1 MANKTKIQKVLVAAF
16 VGLNSTFLANTT
28 IADQITNSGLVNQQ
42 LLEPRANKEE
52 LNQIAEA
59 AKTNEKEGSTDQNNA
74 GAVTLETFRK
84 YLLRDFEINN
94 GRKVDFDKNIDEA
107 NRLYD
112 AIKKFEKENA
122 EVSAQDFPS
131 KIKNYINQKDA
142 NKQIEVLEDEEFKN
156 KLNSNP
162 DYLQLHYINWLLD
175 GERISDIKK
184 IVSGDFSN
192 YSKSGLSADD
202 GQLKVWVSS
211 SSDPGF
217 DEKRVLG
224 EFAVNSKKF
233 NVLNAEHLDE
243 LMAILKYNHPEE
255 MGFYKEI
262 ATAVDVNKK
271 RKKIEKEYSEM
282 RPEQKMSPEQQERIF
297 LNGYLY
303 AVPATLFSSIRGEL
317 DEIYMKI
324 TGSSLLDVI
333 HVRDDIGDD
342 SLNYAL
348 DEKRPGHEKTI
359 RAELQ
364 DLSKKE
370 YYTNKT
376 YEILTNRELLTKLL
390 GYDALCDGRQTAK
403 RYTIVN
409 YNCLE
414 FVNKNERNTP
424 KPEEKYIPEKR

>member
-1 MANKTKIQKVLVAAF
+1 MAHKTKIVKVLTAAF
-16 VGLNSTFLANTT
+16 VGLNSIFLANTT
-28 IADQITNSGLVNQQ
+28 FADPITNSGLVNQQ
-42 LLEPRANKEE
+42 LLKPRAKKEE

-59 AKTNEKEGSTDQNNA
+59 AKTNEKEG
-74 GAVTLETFRK
+74 AVTLETFRK
-84 YLLRDFEINN
+84 YVLKKFELEYP
-94 GRKVDFDKNIDEA
+94 GRKVDFEKNRDEA

-131 KIKNYINQKDA
+131 KIKNYINQKNA

-162 DYLQLHYINWLLD
+162 DYLQLHYIDFLD
-175 GERISDIKK
+175 GESEKISDIKK
-184 IVSGDFSN
+184 ILAGDFSN

-202 GQLKVWVSS
+202 GQMKVWVSS

-217 DEKRVLG
+217 NEKLVLG

-262 ATAVDVNKK
+262 ASAVDANKMRK
-271 RKKIEKEYSEM
+271 RIEKENS
-282 RPEQKMSPEQQERIF
+282 KMSPELQERIF
-297 LNGYLY
+297 FNGYFS
-303 AVPATLFSSIRGEL
+303 VPWTLFDSTKEEK
-317 DEIYMKI
+317 DAIYRKI
-324 TGSSLLDVI
+324 TGSSLLDVNY
-333 HVRDDIGDD
+333 VRDDIDEN
-342 SLNYAL
+342 SLQLAL
-348 DEKRPGHEKTI
+348 EEKFPGHEKTI
-359 RAELQ
+359 REEIH
-364 DLSKKE
+364 DLYKKA
-370 YYTNKT
+370 YCTNKT
-376 YEILTNRELLTKLL
+376 YEILRNRELLTKLL
-390 GYDALCDGRQTAK
+390 GYDALCDSSVVDTKTMK

-424 KPEEKYIPEKR
+424 KPEERYIPKKTIE

>member
-1 MANKTKIQKVLVAAF
+1 MAHKTKIQKVLVAAF
-16 VGLNSTFLANTT
+16 VGLNSISLANTT
-28 IADQITNSGLVNQQ
+28 FADQITNSGLVNQQ

-59 AKTNEKEGSTDQNNA
+59 AKTNEIKGSTAQNNA

-84 YLLRDFEINN
+84 YLLRDFEIKN
-94 GRKVDFDKNIDEA
+94 GRKVDFDKNRDEA

-112 AIKKFEKENA
+112 AIKKFEKENT

-162 DYLQLHYINWLLD
+162 DYLQLRYINWFSD
-175 GERISDIKK
+175 GDRISDIKK

-202 GQLKVWVSS
+202 GQLKICGASS
-211 SSDPGF
+211 LM
-217 DEKRVLG
+217 VLG

-243 LMAILKYNHPEE
+243 LKAILKYNHPEE

-262 ATAVDVNKK
+262 ATAVDVNKMRK
-271 RKKIEKEYSEM
+271 RIEKECSEH
-282 RPEQKMSPEQQERIF
+282 SPEEKNPELQERIF
-297 LNGYLY
+297 FNEYFYG
-303 AVPATLFSSIRGEL
+303 VPATLFESIRGEL

-324 TGSSLLDVI
+324 TGSSLLDFRYM
-333 HVRDDIGDD
+333 RDDIDDD
-342 SLNYAL
+342 SLNYAF
-348 DEKRPGHEKTI
+348 DEKLPGHEKTI
-359 RAELQ
+359 RAELY
-364 DLSKKE
+364 DLNKKS

-390 GYDALCDGRQTAK
+390 GYDALCDISVTK
-403 RYTIVN
+403 TMKDYTIVN

-424 KPEEKYIPEKR
+424 KPEERYIPEKR

>member
-1 MANKTKIQKVLVAAF
+1 MAHKTKIVKVLVAAF

-28 IADQITNSGLVNQQ
+28 FADQITNSGLVNQQ

-59 AKTNEKEGSTDQNNA
+59 AKTNEEKGSTAQNNA

-94 GRKVDFDKNIDEA
+94 GRKVDFDKNRDEA

-156 KLNSNP
+156 KLKNNP
-162 DYLQLHYINWLLD
+162 DYLQLHYINWFSD

-202 GQLKVWVSS
+202 GQLKVS
-211 SSDPGF
+211 GF
-217 DEKRVLG
+217 DEKMVLG

-243 LMAILKYNHPEE
+243 LIAILKYNHPEE

-262 ATAVDVNKK
+262 ATAVDVNKMRK
-271 RKKIEKEYSEM
+271 RIEKKSSG
-282 RPEQKMSPEQQERIF
+282 MSPEQQEQIF
-297 LNGYLY
+297 LNEYFYG
-303 AVPATLFSSIRGEL
+303 VPDTLFSSIRGEL

-324 TGSSLLDVI
+324 TGSSLLDFTYM
-333 HVRDDIGDD
+333 RDDIDDD
-342 SLNYAL
+342 SLIYAFN
-348 DEKRPGHEKTI
+348 EKWPGHEKTI
-359 RAELQ
+359 RAELY
-364 DLSKKE
+364 DLNKKS

-376 YEILTNRELLTKLL
+376 YEILRNRELLTKLL
-390 GYDALCDGRQTAK
+390 GYDALCDSSVVKSNTTK
-403 RYTIVN
+403 SYTIVN

-414 FVNKNERNTP
+414 FVNKNERHTP